1 MISRSLHAANVVIL
15 HISHEKCCFDT
26 LIRSSKCGK
35 DTFLIRNDVAEQLMQ
50 RSNWCSEATNACGEC
65 FANVLRT
72 RANCLARVF
81 NEGNLVARVFD
92 EG

>member
-1 MISRSLHAANVVIL
+1 
-15 HISHEKCCFDT
+15 
-26 LIRSSKCGK
+26 
-35 DTFLIRNDVAEQLMQ
+35 MQ

-72 RANCLARVF
+72 RANCFARVF